1 MLIPSIDLLGGRI
14 VQLVQGERLALE
26 SDAIDEWIGRFA
38 GWPKVQ
44 LIDLDAAKA
53 QGNNDALVNR
63 ICRELPCRVGGGIR
77 SVARARDVLNAGAT
91 HAIVGS
97 ALFRQGSVDKTFAEE
112 LAAGCGMD
120 RLIAAVDSKGGH
132 VVIDGWRTQ
141 LQITAVDAVR
151 QLEPYFGGFLYTHV
165 DREGLLQGTDMG
177 AIAAVR
183 KATTRDVIAAGGI
196 TTLEEVD
203 ELHRMGVDAVVG
215 MALYTGRL
223 SMPRIPQAEP

>member
-26 SDAIDEWIGRFA
+26 SSAIDEWIDRFR

-53 QGNNDALVNR
+53 QGHNNALVTR
-63 ICRELPCRVGGGIR
+63 ICASLPCRVGGGIR
-77 SVARARDVLNAGAT
+77 SVERARDVIAGGAT

-97 ALFRQGSVDKTFAEE
+97 ALFKDGAVTEAFARQ
-112 LAAGCGMD
+112 LADEIGVE
-120 RLIAAVDSKGGH
+120 RLIAAVDCKEGR
-132 VVIDGWRTQ
+132 VVIDGWRTA
-141 LQITAVDAVR
+141 LPLTAVEAIGR
-151 QLEPYFGGFLYTHV
+151 LEPYFGGFLYTHV

-177 AIAAVR
+177 AIETVR
-183 KATTRDVIAAGGI
+183 QATTRELTAAGGI
-196 TTLEEVD
+196 TSMEEVD
-203 ELHRMGVDAVVG
+203 RLHDMGIDAVVG

-223 SMPRIPQAEP
+223 KLPSRPG